1 MLSCLLAA
9 AVVLI
14 YDGHVLCCLCCGAVL
29 IAACAVLHAAVAA
42 CCCYCFC
49 RESAGMGGPL
59 KEEEA
64 HVIQGVLDLS
74 SKTGSKA
81 MTPLANVGVI

>member
-1 MLSCLLAA
+1 MLLAGSLLA
-9 AVVLI
+9 WVI
-14 YDGHVLCCLCCGAVL
+14 SQCLT
-29 IAACAVLHAAVAA
+29 CAYVFKKGKPQEDQKWLVQHAAAVAA
-42 CCCYCFC
+42 C

-59 KEEEA
+59 NEEEA

-81 MTPLANVGVI
+81 MTTLDKVFERLNF

>member
-1 MLSCLLAA
+1 
-9 AVVLI
+9 
-14 YDGHVLCCLCCGAVL
+14 
-29 IAACAVLHAAVAA
+29 
-42 CCCYCFC
+42 
-49 RESAGMGGPL
+49 MGGPL